1 MNLLSIPLNENTDSK
16 RKKTQQ
22 HLVYIKNLD
31 LFMRKR
37 TGVRKSMDKRQLCM
51 KCLNFF
57 KDENTLKTHKLAC
70 NNPRGQAE
78 FFPQPGDCIEFK
90 DWNRKFENEVC
101 GFLDFETIQVDDPET
116 PGIKKMAAYQ
126 YGLVFVDKENNII
139 FEKRESAP
147 KGNAGDLCLETLLE
161 IEDQLFNHARRK
173 KEMVLTTEDRMKIRE
188 TKNCHICEEEFQKND
203 EKVNDHDHYTSRFIG
218 VAHRKCN
225 LQRRR
230 QSQISIYMHNGSAF
244 DFHFL
249 ITHKLRDER
258 IKRLTGLPNTEE
270 RLRTLRIN
278 DYVMKDSLAFLSE
291 LSNTMLLIKN
301 IFTKVILF

>member
-1 MNLLSIPLNENTDSK
+1 M
-16 RKKTQQ
+16 
-22 HLVYIKNLD
+22 
-31 LFMRKR
+31 
-37 TGVRKSMDKRQLCM
+37 
-51 KCLNFF
+51 
-57 KDENTLKTHKLAC
+57 
-70 NNPRGQAE
+70 
-78 FFPQPGDCIEFK
+78 
-90 DWNRKFENEVC
+90 
-101 GFLDFETIQVDDPET
+101 DDPET

-139 FEKRESAP
+139 FEKRELAP
-147 KGNAGDLCLETLLE
+147 KGNAGDLRLETLLE

-225 LQRRR
+225 LQSRK

-249 ITHKLRDER
+249 K
-258 IKRLTGLPNTEE
+258 
-270 RLRTLRIN
+270 
-278 DYVMKDSLAFLSE
+278 
-291 LSNTMLLIKN
+291 LLIS
-301 IFTKVILF
+301 

>member
-1 MNLLSIPLNENTDSK
+1 
-16 RKKTQQ
+16 
-22 HLVYIKNLD
+22 
-31 LFMRKR
+31 
-37 TGVRKSMDKRQLCM
+37 
-51 KCLNFF
+51 
-57 KDENTLKTHKLAC
+57 
-70 NNPRGQAE
+70 
-78 FFPQPGDCIEFK
+78 
-90 DWNRKFENEVC
+90 
-101 GFLDFETIQVDDPET
+101 
-116 PGIKKMAAYQ
+116 
-126 YGLVFVDKENNII
+126 
-139 FEKRESAP
+139 
-147 KGNAGDLCLETLLE
+147 
-161 IEDQLFNHARRK
+161 
-173 KEMVLTTEDRMKIRE
+173 MVLTTEDRMKIRE

-225 LQRRR
+225 LQSRK

-291 LSNTMLLIKN
+291 LSNTMLLIKH